1 MGDVN
6 DELSRRLI
14 DEAARLLAEE
24 GPAGLSVRKLASAAG
39 TSTMA
44 IYSRFGDKPSLLAA
58 MHREGFRR
66 LGAHLQVTA
75 TDPETALVELGR
87 AYRRSALQ
95 SPHLYALM
103 FGPRPPGFRPGED
116 DDKAADATYAPL
128 VEAVRAAVQDGLLD
142 GDPERIARQLWV
154 VAHGMVSLELAGHL
168 ALSGESAADAYDEAL
183 LCAVQPFVSRKHEGR
198 AADSRVPRGALVTSC
213 GSWLAGRHGGQCA
226 LQRVQL
232 PDGCGVVDPLIDGA
246 DER

>member
-1 MGDVN
+1 VGDVN

-116 DDKAADATYAPL
+116 DDKAADA
-128 VEAVRAAVQDGLLD
+128 RM
-142 GDPERIARQLWV
+142 RR
-154 VAHGMVSLELAGHL
+154 S
-168 ALSGESAADAYDEAL
+168 SR
-183 LCAVQPFVSRKHEGR
+183 LC
-198 AADSRVPRGALVTSC
+198 VPPCRTVCSTATRN
-213 GSWLAGRHGGQCA
+213 A
-226 LQRVQL
+226 L
-232 PDGCGVVDPLIDGA
+232 PDNYGLSPMA
-246 DER
+246 W